1 MRKTILPLLISLAIW
16 SCSGSKNATQ
26 LPSDQFS
33 GKGEKATVAFGR
45 VYADGAKEKILGNY
59 EAALTEFEKALDLDP
74 KSAAANYE
82 IGNIYSIQEKN
93 NEALEQYRI
102 AVEIEP
108 DNYWFQLSLAA
119 MLKDLG
125 QPKEAIERF
134 QTLVDQ
140 EPKRIELKYELA
152 QLMLNNRRKSDGIAV
167 MNQVEEELG
176 VTEEVSFLK
185 KRVYLSNNDVDNA
198 AREVQKL
205 IDQYPDE
212 LAYYGVLA
220 DVYSSNGKKSDALKV
235 YEEMLLLDSNNYRL
249 QYSLAEFYRQE
260 GNKAFYKKYLDKAF
274 ANPEMSID
282 DKVKYVLTYYQV
294 DSRSK
299 VEKKEGISF
308 CKKITT
314 AHPHNAK
321 GYALLADFQYFDNQ
335 TDEAK
340 KSYIKTLELDSSRF
354 PVWNQLIYIFAE
366 KSDTAELVNY
376 SKRAIVLFP
385 NQPTVYLT
393 YGIGLS
399 QQGNNEKA
407 IEYLKLGKDLVIDNQ
422 SLKSQ
427 FYSSLG
433 DCYHSIKDNANSDKN
448 YNQALKLDP
457 NNGIVLN
464 NYSYYLSVRNE
475 NLALAKTMSA
485 KSNNLA
491 PNQASFQ
498 DTYAWILFQLKEY
511 DNALIWIEKAIEN
524 STTPSGEILEHK
536 GDILF
541 KNNDLTEAVK
551 YWEKAK
557 LKGGAS
563 LRIDEKIND
572 KTYYE

>member
-220 DVYSSNGKKSDALKV
+220 DVYSSNGRKSDAIKV
-235 YEEMLLLDSNNYRL
+235 YKEMLLLDSNNYRL

-366 KSDTAELVNY
+366 KIDTAELVNY
-376 SKRAIVLFP
+376 SKRAIILFP

-563 LRIDEKIND
+563 LRIDKKIND

>member
-1 MRKTILPLLISLAIW
+1 MRKTILPLLISFVIW

-26 LPSDQFS
+26 LPDDQVS
-33 GKGEKATVAFGR
+33 GKVEKATVAFGR

-59 EAALTEFEKALDLDP
+59 DAALTEFEKALDLDP

-102 AVEIEP
+102 AVKIEP

-125 QPKEAIERF
+125 RSKEAIERF

-140 EPKRIELKYELA
+140 VPKRIELKYELA
-152 QLMLNNRRKSDGIAV
+152 QLMLNNDRKSDGIAV

-198 AREVQKL
+198 AKEIQNL

-220 DVYSSNGKKSDALKV
+220 DVYSSNGRKSDAMRIYK
-235 YEEMLLLDSNNYRL
+235 EMLLLDSNNYRL

-260 GNKAFYKKYLDKAF
+260 GNKTFYKKYLDKAF
-274 ANPEMSID
+274 ANSEMSID
-282 DKVKYVLTYYQV
+282 DKIKYVLTYYQV

-299 VEKKEGISF
+299 IEKKEGISF

-314 AHPHNAK
+314 AHPDNAK
-321 GYALLADFQYFDNQ
+321 GYALLADFLYFDNQ
-335 TDEAK
+335 TNEAK
-340 KSYIKTLELDSSRF
+340 KSYIRTLELDSSRF

-376 SKRAIVLFP
+376 SKRAIDLFP

-399 QQGNNEKA
+399 QQGNNEEA
-407 IEYLKLGKDLVIDNQ
+407 IEYLKLGKGLVIENQ

-448 YNQALKLDP
+448 YNQALELDP
-457 NNGIVLN
+457 NNVIVLN

-541 KNNDLTEAVK
+541 KKNDLTEAVK

-563 LRIDEKIND
+563 LKIDKKIND